1 MYSYYKL
8 KFEVVWIIKWM
19 NVLYIFKY
27 LSYLWFGLMFCIKMV
42 YYNSK
47 DCIGRKMYMECKYI
61 VLYDILK
68 WL

>member
-1 MYSYYKL
+1 
-8 KFEVVWIIKWM
+8 M